1 MNVAD
6 VPVPFVQDKTGIV
19 LVLLKVETKLI
30 AVIVAVTLLSAT
42 KVIVFLPA
50 ATFKEV
56 LTRAAGV

>member
-30 AVIVAVTLLSAT
+30 AVIVAVTLLFAT

>member
-50 ATFKEV
+50 VTFKEV